1 MTERMPSRQTGE
13 RTGSRPSAAE
23 GGGAS
28 RASLEA
34 GRSPVYLSAQLLPGN
49 RALLLPSPAR
59 SSRELDTSVGVPGP
73 HAFTSASAPFARTKT
88 SCASPT
94 RPSQPRLTCRDDRD
108 TPSAS
113 RRDGGDNHIF
123 LENGSGIFSKR
134 QNSQIGCA
142 SHCDYSPFWE
152 DNALLGAPR
161 RRASGAILPI

>member
-59 SSRELDTSVGVPGP
+59 SSSRELGLSVGRPGP
-73 HAFTSASAPFARTKT
+73 RAFASAPTMLVRHH
-88 SCASPT
+88 
-94 RPSQPRLTCRDDRD
+94 PRVHRI
-108 TPSAS
+108 PAS
-113 RRDGGDNHIF
+113 RVVTVAIRPLHRSGMATDNHIF
-123 LENGSGIFSKR
+123 PKNGSRIFSR
-134 QNSQIGCA
+134 RGLDSRIGVE
-142 SHCDYSPFWE
+142 SPPEIRFL
-152 DNALLGAPR
+152 AH
-161 RRASGAILPI
+161 SGGRFSGVSTSCP